1 MQSTRG
7 QGAVL
12 RGARKH
18 LLVFLFHGR
27 CIARRHRDTATPQ
40 HRNLDRHTSM
50 KISVLGTGYVGLVTG
65 SCLAELGNEVICFD
79 VDRRK
84 VDLLCAGGVPIH
96 EEGLP
101 QLIERNVRTGRLG
114 FTADAARAVHHG
126 DVVFIA
132 VGTPP
137 DEDGAA
143 DLQYVLAAGRCIGRH
158 MQGFKVVV
166 EKSTVP
172 VGTAERLRAAIE
184 EELSAR
190 RGDGDHAAGSG
201 LQALPLALV
210 SNPEFLKEGAAVDDF
225 MRPDR
230 IVIGT
235 ERGAA
240 GQLAREVMNRLYA
253 PFNRQRDRM
262 IHMDV
267 RAAEF
272 TKYAANAML
281 ATRISFMNELANL
294 AEKVG
299 VDIEQVRRGVGSDP
313 RIGYSFLYAG
323 LGYGGSC
330 FPKDVQALV
339 HTAATHGQ
347 RLQVL
352 EAVRAVNDAQKHVLV
367 GKIVARFGEDLR
379 GRRFAVWGLAF
390 KPDTDDMREAPSRIV
405 IQALL
410 ARGAEVVAHDPVAM
424 DEARRVLEGDLE
436 GRAEL
441 LARLHFAPAPM
452 AAVEAAD
459 ALVILTDWKVFKSP
473 SFSALKSALRQPL
486 IFDGR
491 NLYEPEIR
499 GQGFDYLAIGR

>member
-1 MQSTRG
+1 
-7 QGAVL
+7 
-12 RGARKH
+12 
-18 LLVFLFHGR
+18 
-27 CIARRHRDTATPQ
+27 
-40 HRNLDRHTSM
+40 M

-65 SCLAELGNEVICFD
+65 SCLAELGNDVVCFD
-79 VDRRK
+79 VDRAK
-84 VDLLCAGGVPIH
+84 VELLCAGGVPIH

-126 DVVFIA
+126 DVIFIA

-137 DEDGAA
+137 GEDGSA
-143 DLQYVLAAGRCIGRH
+143 DLQYVLAAGRSIGRH

-190 RGDGDHAAGSG
+190 RSEGDHAAGSG
-201 LQALPLALV
+201 LRELPLALV

-235 ERGAA
+235 EKGVP
-240 GQLAREVMNRLYA
+240 GQLARDIMNRLYA
-253 PFNRQRDRM
+253 PFNRQREKT
-262 IHMDV
+262 IHMEV
-267 RAAEF
+267 KAAEF

-347 RLQVL
+347 HLRVL
-352 EAVRAVNDAQKHVLV
+352 EAVSAVNEAQKQVLV
-367 GKIVARFGEDLR
+367 EKIVRRFGEDLA

-405 IQALL
+405 IRALL
-410 ARGAEVVAHDPVAM
+410 SRGAEVVAYDPVAM
-424 DEARRVLEGDLE
+424 NEARRVLATDLHD
-436 GRAEL
+436 RCDL
-441 LARLHFAPAPM
+441 LARLHYAQAPM
-452 AAVEAAD
+452 QAVEDAD
-459 ALVILTDWKVFKSP
+459 ALVILTDWKAFKSP
-473 SFSALKSALRQPL
+473 SFSALKNALRQPL

-491 NLYEPEIR
+491 NLYEPDIR
-499 GQGFDYLAIGR
+499 NQGFDYVAVGR

>member
-137 DEDGAA
+137 GEDGAA

-390 KPDTDDMREAPSRIV
+390 KPETDDMREAPSRIV